1 MNKKEVST
9 VISIFVSLEVFTF
22 CLSVTGI
29 FYYPFWHIYINS
41 VLFSPVFSCVRKS
54 LMLSVCLSI
63 MVRGPDMEILFPQ
76 PTGSWTQSW
85 RFTKSNRRKKQI
97 FTQQQVAKCTIML
110 STRKTEHHVNE
121 EQRKQK
127 SSFNVFL
134 NCQPSPK
141 FWLCL
146 RWTRCSFTHNVPTF
160 FTWLDGFAGCKSVAV
175 DSGIFFWHNDCCGSE
190 LTPSG
195 NIHVCNECMSAL
207 SRPRFWTRPSLI
219 NFTAE

>member
-85 RFTKSNRRKKQI
+85 RFTKSNRKKQI

-146 RWTRCSFTHNVPTF
+146 RWTLCSFTHNVPTF
-160 FTWLDGFAGCKSVAV
+160 FTLLDGLLGVSRWQLTVGFFSDTMTAV
-175 DSGIFFWHNDCCGSE
+175 DQSEHLLVTYMYGFEEPTLVNMVHSIKSSGFFY
-190 LTPSG
+190 
-195 NIHVCNECMSAL
+195 
-207 SRPRFWTRPSLI
+207 
-219 NFTAE
+219 